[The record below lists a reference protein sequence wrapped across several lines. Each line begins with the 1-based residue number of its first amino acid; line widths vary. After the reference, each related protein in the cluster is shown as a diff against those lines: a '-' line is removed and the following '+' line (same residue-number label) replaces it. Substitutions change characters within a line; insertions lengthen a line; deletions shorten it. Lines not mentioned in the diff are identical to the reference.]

1 MSAFQNKTT
10 SEDFELPIELPFGQI
25 PILSLQQEMAYRAAL
40 ADGNVD
46 AAKAVKE
53 KAYREFQRE
62 AAAQLGMLEEIK
74 AHVGEGGRM
83 YPARENGKYTGRVIS
98 INDLYVLQRLHESKS
113 FVAHSLEKLGEQ
125 SLKVG
130 ERYWMIYENDQLKV
144 RQAKQKTLGKQNDA
158 NAESVSNKKEGQES
172 LRQSQREFIEVLQK
186 ESLGKLNFD
195 SALEIY
201 NRLHDL
207 SLRHFKMC
215 NLNLDG
221 DVLDKKHERVWN
233 DLEEKISDL
242 IHEIPGAMAPHF
254 IHDPRGAT
262 VGIFFNSG
270 AHNSLSG
277 AYKVPLDPERIREL
291 ENYDFRDEIQA
302 LEDMDKLVGPI
313 RHMSLLIDTN
323 SAAFEDLG
331 REKEVARILEYA
343 ADQIDDWW
351 MEDDGIRH
359 QLRDTNGNV
368 VGHLVFL
375 PEEPA
380 REVERNGEVR
390 ACLQYK
396 LNDDAYKD
404 DPAHEVAQILRE
416 CAYNIAK
423 GEDLFRVFN
432 SSHDWVGTMEISEI
446 PELEKGNRINIESAL
461 MRTFVALEGDE
472 SLAIG
477 DYCYIVPVDG
487 FVPGRGQGEGKAWL
501 VNAKGEKAPGYEE
514 PQTVNEADFRALTSV
529 ERERLREEIYGQV
542 QFEAYEP

>member
-221 DVLDKKHERVWN
+221 DVLDKKHER
-233 DLEEKISDL
+233 
-242 IHEIPGAMAPHF
+242 G
-254 IHDPRGAT
+254 
-262 VGIFFNSG
+262 
-270 AHNSLSG
+270 
-277 AYKVPLDPERIREL
+277 
-291 ENYDFRDEIQA
+291 
-302 LEDMDKLVGPI
+302 
-313 RHMSLLIDTN
+313 
-323 SAAFEDLG
+323 
-331 REKEVARILEYA
+331 
-343 ADQIDDWW
+343 
-351 MEDDGIRH
+351 
-359 QLRDTNGNV
+359 
-368 VGHLVFL
+368 
-375 PEEPA
+375 
-380 REVERNGEVR
+380 
-390 ACLQYK
+390 
-396 LNDDAYKD
+396 
-404 DPAHEVAQILRE
+404 
-416 CAYNIAK
+416 
-423 GEDLFRVFN
+423 
-432 SSHDWVGTMEISEI
+432 
-446 PELEKGNRINIESAL
+446 
-461 MRTFVALEGDE
+461 
-472 SLAIG
+472 
-477 DYCYIVPVDG
+477 
-487 FVPGRGQGEGKAWL
+487 
-501 VNAKGEKAPGYEE
+501 
-514 PQTVNEADFRALTSV
+514 
-529 ERERLREEIYGQV
+529 
-542 QFEAYEP
+542 